1 MRSVAQYSLYAQ
13 TDFSRGPHWNH
24 ESPFLPVDWETTQE
38 RGAPSLKHAA
48 MKRVLRDQSA
58 LKVEMFEHVPWLIA
72 EYLWD
77 CLGKCMK
84 RTLHMWKIMTTV
96 YPAFRKEYPC
106 YHMETVTCKQPLR
119 KNYFEIMNSEDCVWR
134 GILSFPSNLAE
145 VADFVAIANVKNL
158 VALQIN
164 PTFDV
169 ENPAWT
175 GDRGITN
182 ADGIQDGVIRGWLEM
197 AESQGSFRHM
207 RFLRMEGQNK
217 LTPHV
222 LPLLRKLPQLQHIVI
237 SKCDLFTKKFK
248 ANHKVKGQD
257 VIEVDGW
264 IVRRQD
270 WIVQKEGLEKAKQAE
285 ATQEMYNDGRSLD
298 SQHFTGMELLTP
310 YSLSLDT
317 PVMELD
323 ISRRYGLSFVENPAQ
338 LFVLVRATCEPQAEK
353 RRPPE
358 MTERPGSKKRVMKDR
373 GQDLAGILGQFM

>member
-1 MRSVAQYSLYAQ
+1 
-13 TDFSRGPHWNH
+13 
-24 ESPFLPVDWETTQE
+24 
-38 RGAPSLKHAA
+38 
-48 MKRVLRDQSA
+48 
-58 LKVEMFEHVPWLIA
+58 
-72 EYLWD
+72 
-77 CLGKCMK
+77 MK

-119 KNYFEIMNSEDCVWR
+119 KNYFEILNSEDSVWR
-134 GILSFPSNLAE
+134 GVLSFPSNLAE
-145 VADFVAIANVKNL
+145 VTDFVAIANVKNL

-164 PTFDV
+164 STYEA

-175 GDRGITN
+175 GDRVITN

-197 AESQGSFRHM
+197 AESQGSFQHL

-248 ANHKVKGQD
+248 LVHGIKGQD
-257 VIEVDGW
+257 VIDVDGW
-264 IVRRQD
+264 IIRRQD
-270 WIVQKEGLEKAKQAE
+270 WIVQKEGLEKAKHAE
-285 ATQEMYNDGRSLD
+285 VIQEIYNDACPVD
-298 SQHFTGMELLTP
+298 SQHFPGMEPLTP
-310 YSLSLDT
+310 HSLSLDT

-323 ISRRYGLSFVENPAQ
+323 ISRRYGSSVVETPAQ
-338 LFVLVRATCEPQAEK
+338 LFVLVRAACELPAEK
-353 RRPPE
+353 KRPSGS
-358 MTERPGSKKRVMKDR
+358 TEGPGPRKRVMKDR

>member
-1 MRSVAQYSLYAQ
+1 
-13 TDFSRGPHWNH
+13 
-24 ESPFLPVDWETTQE
+24 
-38 RGAPSLKHAA
+38 
-48 MKRVLRDQSA
+48 
-58 LKVEMFEHVPWLIA
+58 
-72 EYLWD
+72 
-77 CLGKCMK
+77 MK

-175 GDRGITN
+175 GDRVITN

-248 ANHKVKGQD
+248 ANHKIKGQD

-298 SQHFTGMELLTP
+298 SQHFTGMEPLTP

-353 RRPPE
+353 RRPSE
-358 MTERPGSKKRVMKDR
+358 MAERPGSKKRVMKDR